1 MRTYISLQI
10 AAGLLAVIILS
21 SCSFKVE
28 AGYHGET
35 GRDDRVIS
43 EGLYRKGITQ
53 ERSDSQRY

>member
-1 MRTYISLQI
+1 MKTYITLQTL
-10 AAGLLAVIILS
+10 AGLLAALILS

-28 AGYHGET
+28 TGWHGET

-53 ERSDSQRY
+53 ERSEGQRY